1 MENTV
6 QKNNKKWLIVGGA
19 VLAVAVIVLVLVLWV
34 FPADKNDDKEEAG
47 SGFPFGIKP
56 TATRAEVVRA
66 LEDQGLRVE
75 EKAINTD
82 ENGRY
87 SIGFDNNAR
96 LSGIE
101 ASSLSIWGGNEGLKE
116 IDYYFANFS
125 DGRGYRVI
133 RDVESAH
140 RKVFDLLIRTLGAPE
155 DGSTT
160 YNADKYL
167 TWKKNGFEYDLTEY
181 HAMGS
186 DGEFYFQI
194 FVR

>member
-1 MENTV
+1 MERSIVMENTV
-6 QKNNKKWLIVGGA
+6 QKNNKKWLVIGGA

-34 FPADKNDDKEEAG
+34 FPAEKNDDKAEAG

-66 LEDQGLRVE
+66 LEDQGLKVE
-75 EKAINTD
+75 EKAVHTSED
-82 ENGRY
+82 GSY
-87 SIGFDNNAR
+87 VIGFDDNAR

-101 ASSLSIWGGNEGLKE
+101 ASSLSIWGGNTGLVE

-133 RDVESAH
+133 RDVKSAH

-167 TWKKNGFEYDLTEY
+167 TWKKNGFEYV
-181 HAMGS
+181 
-186 DGEFYFQI
+186 I
-194 FVR
+194 R